1 MEKNNKAIRQDI
13 FDNYKKI
20 IAEKRYTNKEVS
32 ELSGISRNTFAE
44 ALFVN
49 DTPMYLNTFIKLCI
63 GLEVMPSALLVSPG
77 ETEKPLDE
85 KELLEKLD
93 EKELRAVLMHAI
105 SYLEARR

>member
-1 MEKNNKAIRQDI
+1 MEKSNRSIRQDI

-20 IAEKRYTNKEVS
+20 IAEKRFTNKEVS

-44 ALFVN
+44 TIFIN
-49 DTPMYLNTFIKLCI
+49 DTPLYLNTFIKLCI
-63 GLEVMPSALLVSPG
+63 GLDVMPTELLSSPD
-77 ETEKPLDE
+77 ESEKPLDE
-85 KELLEKLD
+85 KELLEKLG